1 MGSPGN
7 ICAICGV
14 NYDSGALFCPRDGAP
29 LGARAPKGPD
39 DFIGVELPGQIRIE
53 RLIGIGSM
61 GRVYRGFQAGV
72 GRPVAV
78 KILHRELSANSTLVA
93 RFLREAQIASRL
105 SHPNVVQAI
114 LSGQL
119 PPGPDGDGAM
129 YMVMEYLDGISLRS
143 AFAAAGG
150 ALPLPRALRIV
161 LQLCEAVGEAHVAG
175 IVHRDLKPENVM
187 LLKRG
192 HDADFVKILDFG
204 IARLPGGNTQAVT
217 QAGAVFGTARYVS
230 PEGAIGSPVGP
241 PADVYAIATILY
253 QALAGRTPFD
263 GETAIEVLGRQ
274 INDPPPPL
282 RSIAHVPDRI
292 ASAVMQNLAK
302 RPEDRSKDARAFGLL
317 LVDAARAS
325 GLAPEALVPRS
336 ALIEAS
342 SKGAPPLS
350 GDPTQPQSFGPALAG
365 KIAAAN
371 ESAAAQLRD
380 VEHSAKAASARSSR
394 GPLAILI
401 GCFAGGA
408 ALAAVGAYHF
418 QESSRAEAPGPQAA
432 PSNAPSNST
441 GGGPQAAPSNST
453 GGGPQAAPSNSTGGA
468 DAGLEP
474 EGGHP

>member
-7 ICAICGV
+7 ICAICGA
-14 NYDSGALFCPRDGAP
+14 NYDTNALFCPRDGAP
-29 LGARAPKGPD
+29 LGARAPKGSD
-39 DFIGVELPGQIRIE
+39 DFIGLELPGQIRIE

-61 GRVYRGFQAGV
+61 GRVYRAFQAGM

-78 KILHRELSANSTLVA
+78 KILHRELSANSTLVG

-119 PPGPDGDGAM
+119 PAGTGGDGAGAM

-143 AFAAAGG
+143 AFAAADGS
-150 ALPLPRALRIV
+150 LPLPRSLRVV
-161 LQLCEAVGEAHVAG
+161 LQLCEAVGEAHGAG

-192 HDADFVKILDFG
+192 NEGDFVKILDFG
-204 IARLPGGNTQAVT
+204 IARLPGGNTPAVT

-263 GETAIEVLGRQ
+263 GDTAIEVLGRQ

-282 RSIAHVPDRI
+282 RTIERAADVPEPLATAIMR
-292 ASAVMQNLAK
+292 NLAK
-302 RPEDRSKDARAFGLL
+302 RAEDRSQDARAFGLL

-325 GLAPEALVPRS
+325 GLAPETLVPRS
-336 ALIEAS
+336 VLFGGSAS
-342 SKGAPPLS
+342 GSSTS
-350 GDPTQPQSFGPALAG
+350 GEPTQPQSFGPALAG

-371 ESAAAQLRD
+371 ESAAAQLR
-380 VEHSAKAASARSSR
+380 ESHRTSEPPPARPSR

-401 GCFAGGA
+401 GCVAGGA
-408 ALAAVGAYHF
+408 ALAAVGAYRF
-418 QESSRAEAPGPQAA
+418 QDSAPPVAASGA
-432 PSNAPSNST
+432 PSRGPET
-441 GGGPQAAPSNST
+441 GGP
-453 GGGPQAAPSNSTGGA
+453 
-468 DAGLEP
+468 DAGLAAD
-474 EGGHP
+474 GGRP

>member
-14 NYDSGALFCPRDGAP
+14 NYASGALFCPRDGAP
-29 LGARAPKGPD
+29 LGARAPKGAD

-61 GRVYRGFQAGV
+61 GRVYRAFQAGV

-150 ALPLPRALRIV
+150 ALPLERAMRIV

-192 HDADFVKILDFG
+192 TDADFVKILDFG
-204 IARLPGGNTQAVT
+204 IARLPGGNTPAVT

-253 QALAGRTPFD
+253 QALAGRTPFE

-282 RSIAHVPDRI
+282 LSIAPHVPEPI
-292 ASAVMQNLAK
+292 AAAVTRNLAK
-302 RPEDRSKDARAFGLL
+302 RPEDRSSDAHALGAM

-325 GLAPEALVPRS
+325 RLAA
-336 ALIEAS
+336 A
-342 SKGAPPLS
+342 
-350 GDPTQPQSFGPALAG
+350 GDGRPGEPTQPQSFGPALAG
-365 KIAAAN
+365 KIAEAN
-371 ESAAAQLRD
+371 ELAAAKVRD
-380 VEHSAKAASARSSR
+380 ADRSSKPPVARPSR
-394 GPLAILI
+394 GPLAILLS
-401 GCFAGGA
+401 CVAAGA
-408 ALAAVGAYHF
+408 ALAAVGAYRF
-418 QESSRAEAPGPQAA
+418 QDVG
-432 PSNAPSNST
+432 NASPTS
-441 GGGPQAAPSNST
+441 GGGPQVAPSKTT
-453 GGGPQAAPSNSTGGA
+453 GAQGPETGAPE
-468 DAGLEP
+468 AGLEP
-474 EGGHP
+474 EGGTP

>member
-7 ICAICGV
+7 ICAICGA
-14 NYDSGALFCPRDGAP
+14 NYDANALFCPRDGAP
-29 LGARAPKGPD
+29 LGARAPKGSD
-39 DFIGVELPGQIRIE
+39 DFIGLELPGQIRIE

-61 GRVYRGFQAGV
+61 GRVYRGFQAGM

-93 RFLREAQIASRL
+93 RFHREAQIASRL

-119 PPGPDGDGAM
+119 PAGTPGAGAM

-150 ALPLPRALRIV
+150 SLPVSRALRIV
-161 LQLCEAVGEAHVAG
+161 LQLCEAVGEAHGAG

-192 HDADFVKILDFG
+192 SEGDFVKILDFG
-204 IARLPGGNTQAVT
+204 IARLPGGNTPAVT

-253 QALAGRTPFD
+253 QALAGRTPFE

-282 RSIAHVPDRI
+282 RSFERAAQVPEPLAAAIMR
-292 ASAVMQNLAK
+292 NLAK
-302 RPEDRSKDARAFGLL
+302 RPEDRSTDARAFGLL

-325 GLAPEALVPRS
+325 GLAPETLLPRS
-336 ALIEAS
+336 ALFEGAANAS
-342 SKGAPPLS
+342 AARSDPP
-350 GDPTQPQSFGPALAG
+350 GEPTQPQSFGPALAG

-371 ESAAAQLRD
+371 ESAAAQMRE
-380 VEHSAKAASARSSR
+380 VRASEPAVARPSR
-394 GPLAILI
+394 GPFVILL
-401 GCFAGGA
+401 GGVAAGA
-408 ALAAVGAYHF
+408 ALAVVGAYRY
-418 QESSRAEAPGPQAA
+418 QDAGAPAA
-432 PSNAPSNST
+432 PSGAEAATQASPS
-441 GGGPQAAPSNST
+441 
-453 GGGPQAAPSNSTGGA
+453 
-468 DAGLEP
+468 DAGPAP
-474 EGGHP
+474 EGGLR